1 MSGEEIL
8 TIFVKIETAVPI
20 TGNHQDVQMIVFS
33 GHAKSRY
40 FEGEIL
46 SPGVDLQRIDKDGT
60 ARLSA
65 RYILS
70 GTDCEGQACRLYI
83 ENNGASGAGKKLR
96 TKPEIVTDSDALSWL
111 ETAELVGEIEGGE
124 ELVIHIRRDS

>member
-70 GTDCEGQACRLYI
+70 GTDCEGQACRLFI
-83 ENNGASGAGKKLR
+83 ENNGVSEAGKKLR